1 MLSSL
6 GLAVAREIPLAF
18 VPSLL
23 SGAFNVHGGVI
34 RNGLGQIVGHLATPA
49 TASSIASLIPGL
61 NTLTSAINTGQIYAV
76 GRNVKL
82 VQGTVDTVLSATMA
96 NTALLQQVQQTIST
110 TLSVSMAG
118 TALSGLGL
126 VTSVAG
132 FAYLSHRLDKVDAKL
147 AQLEKQIKEI
157 RHLIQ
162 SQQKAQ
168 LHTAIDCLRQSE
180 LTSNKKLRHEL
191 LMQSKSNFT
200 TLAHYYRELWT
211 NSNEIHEVDGV
222 DEYFTLA
229 FTGAALATSE
239 LGMADVAF
247 AELNRHYADWKVLAR
262 KHCEKQMIRDDP
274 QRFMD
279 STYVKDLPARELI
292 DTLDFVHDDQ
302 RGIEWID
309 ELRSQSSTFRMPRPS
324 LPGSWQPF
332 SQPDEKPGIEFAR
345 RLLARNNVLSTSV
358 AHFDFLKSKKIS
370 ASHFANEVKSAL
382 SDHGDGPICI
392 YAA

>member
-6 GLAVAREIPLAF
+6 GLTVAREIPLEF
-18 VPSLL
+18 LSSLA
-23 SGAFNVHGGVI
+23 SGAFRVHGGVI

-49 TASSIASLIPGL
+49 AASISSLIPGL
-61 NTLTSAINTGQIYAV
+61 GTLATAINTGQIYAV
-76 GRNVKL
+76 GRNVKEL
-82 VQGTVDTVLSATMA
+82 QGTVGTLLSATEA
-96 NTALLQQVQQTIST
+96 NTALIQQVQQTIGT

-132 FAYLSHRLDKVDAKL
+132 FAYLSQRLNKIDAKL
-147 AQLEKQIKEI
+147 GQLEKQIKEI

-168 LHTAIDCLRQSE
+168 LHAAIDCLRQAE

-200 TLAHYYRELWT
+200 TLTHYYRELWS
-211 NSNEIHEVDGV
+211 NSSEIHEVDGV

-239 LGMADVAF
+239 LGMAEIAF
-247 AELNRHYADWKVLAR
+247 DELDRHFKDWKVIAR
-262 KHCEKQMIRDDP
+262 KHCEVQMIRNDP
-274 QRFMD
+274 ERFLAPAF
-279 STYVKDLPARELI
+279 VKELPARELVE
-292 DTLDFVHDDQ
+292 TLDFVHDGQ

-309 ELRSQSSTFRMPRPS
+309 DLRSRSSFRMPRPS

-332 SQPDEKPGIEFAR
+332 GQDDEKPAIEFAR
-345 RLLARNNVLSTSV
+345 RLLARSNVLATNV
-358 AHFDFLKSKKIS
+358 AQFAFLKDRKIS
-370 ASHFANEVKSAL
+370 ASRFADEVKLAL
-382 SDHGDGPICI
+382 SEHGEAPICI